1 VRTDARRGRLPV
13 LFLAATHDLVLD
25 EPDSD
30 LAAIYR
36 GGSDADPWPAFRELV
51 DRRRRDVADRLQTRS
66 VQTNEVGRSALLA
79 PALRVAAGTRPVALV
94 ELGPSAGLNLF
105 PDRYRLEYCVADQV
119 ADGVADEVVA
129 VLGDPTSPVTV
140 GCALVGPHRPDLA
153 PGPTPSGLPD
163 VVARTGVDPNPLD
176 VADPADRR
184 WLRACLWPGVPA
196 RAPVLAGA
204 LDLVAPTPPDLRAG
218 DAADALEPLVAEV
231 AAAVGPDALVVVVAT
246 WALTYLPAAGREAV
260 LAGLDRRGADHDLAL
275 VTFEEPRCTPW
286 VPAPD
291 PGLAVAAGGTATV
304 LGLRT
309 WTRGVVGARAL
320 AYAHP
325 HGRRL
330 AWAPAPED

>member
-1 VRTDARRGRLPV
+1 M

-25 EPDSD
+25 EDASE

-36 GGSDADPWPAFRELV
+36 GDSVADPWPPFRDLV
-51 DRRRRDVADRLQTRS
+51 DRRRDDLADCLQTRS

-79 PALRVAAGTRPVALV
+79 PALRVAAGARPVALV

-105 PDRYRLEYCVADQV
+105 PDRYRLEYRVA
-119 ADGVADEVVA
+119 GEVVA
-129 VLGDPTSPVTV
+129 VLGDAASPVTV
-140 GCALVGPHRPDLA
+140 GCELVGPHRPDLA
-153 PGPTPSGLPD
+153 SGPGPSGLPD

-176 VADPADRR
+176 AGDPADRR
-184 WLRACLWPGVPA
+184 WLRACLWPGAPE
-196 RAPVLAGA
+196 RAAVLAGA
-204 LDLVAPTPPDLRAG
+204 LDLVAATPPDLRVG

-246 WALTYLPAAGREAV
+246 WALAYLPGVAREAV

-275 VTFEEPRCTPW
+275 VTFEEPSCTPW
-286 VPAPD
+286 VPALD
-291 PGLAVAAGGTATV
+291 PGLAAAAGGTATV

-309 WTRGVVGARAL
+309 WTRGVVRTRAL
-320 AYAHP
+320 ASAQP

-330 AWAPAPED
+330 AWAPSPGH